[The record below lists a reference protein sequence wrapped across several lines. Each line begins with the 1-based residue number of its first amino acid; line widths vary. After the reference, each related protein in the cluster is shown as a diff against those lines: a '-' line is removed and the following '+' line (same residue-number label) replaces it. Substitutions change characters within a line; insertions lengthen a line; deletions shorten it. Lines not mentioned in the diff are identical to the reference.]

1 MKKLRYVFLFVAM
14 FCVAFGASVASAAE
28 YNWKLGHEEVP
39 GGYYDRLGK
48 EFGKRLAEKSG
59 GKIELKVFPAETIGT
74 SEDMLE
80 LVRNDAIQFNF
91 ASAGHIGSLV
101 PEAQV
106 MLLHYVFP
114 KDLKVVEQVFKEG
127 KFRELLN
134 PCYEAKGLEPLLY
147 GTEGW
152 QVWTTNKL
160 IRTPADMEGVKF
172 RTGTSRLIVDN
183 YKAYGANP
191 TPVPFSEVYSGL
203 QLNMIEG
210 QENPVFVAYDMKF
223 YEVQKYLTF
232 AYIGPFPYAMV
243 VGSKFMASL
252 PEDIQKIV
260 RDVAN
265 ELTPYAFQLQEEY
278 NNEMLEKIK
287 QDKPDMEI
295 VYLTDEEVAAFAK
308 LAPPVQ
314 KVYFEMAPEKGP
326 AILKALQEDVKNFSK

>member
-1 MKKLRYVFLFVAM
+1 MKKLTYVFLFMAM
-14 FCVAFGASVASAAE
+14 FCVAFGGSIAKAAE

-59 GKIELKVFPAETIGT
+59 GKIDLKVFPAETIGT

-80 LVRNDAIQFNF
+80 LVRTDAIQFNF

-106 MLLHYVFP
+106 LLLHYLFP
-114 KDLKVVEQVFKEG
+114 KDMKVVQDVFQKG
-127 KFRELLN
+127 TFRDILN
-134 PCYEAKGLEPLLY
+134 PCYEAKGLEPLAY
-147 GTEGW
+147 GSEGW
-152 QVWTTNKL
+152 QVWTTNKS
-160 IRTPADMEGVKF
+160 IKTPEDMKGVKF
-172 RTGTSRLIVDN
+172 RTATSRLIVDS

-232 AYIGPFPYAMV
+232 AYTGPFPYALIT
-243 VGSKFMASL
+243 GTKFMSSL

-260 RDVAN
+260 REVATD
-265 ELTPYAFQLQEEY
+265 LIPYAFQLQDEY
-278 NNEMLEKIK
+278 NGEMLEKIK
-287 QDKPDMEI
+287 QDKPDMQI
-295 VYLTDEEVAAFAK
+295 VYLTDAEVAAFAK
-308 LAPPVQ
+308 LAPAVH
-314 KVYFEMAPEKGP
+314 KVYIEMATEKGP
-326 AILKALQEDVKNFSK
+326 AILKALQEDIKNFSK

>member
-1 MKKLRYVFLFVAM
+1 MKKLTYAFLFMAM
-14 FCVAFGASVASAAE
+14 FCVAFGGSIAKAAE

-48 EFGKRLAEKSG
+48 EFGKRLAENSG

-80 LVRNDAIQFNF
+80 LVRTDAIQFNF

-106 MLLHYVFP
+106 MLLHYLFP
-114 KDLKVVEQVFKEG
+114 KDINVAKEVLQNG

-134 PCYEAKGLEPLLY
+134 PCYEDKGLEPLMY

-160 IRTPADMEGVKF
+160 IRTPEDMSGVKF
-172 RTGTSRLIVDN
+172 RTATSRLIVDS

-232 AYIGPFPYAMV
+232 AYVYPFPYALIA
-243 VGSKFMASL
+243 GSKFMASL
-252 PEDIQKIV
+252 PADIQEIV
-260 RDVAN
+260 RKTAN
-265 ELTPYAFQLQEEY
+265 ELTAYSFQLQEEY
-278 NNEMLEKIK
+278 NNEMLERIK

-295 VYLTDEEVAAFAK
+295 VHLTDAEIAAFAK
-308 LAPPVQ
+308 LATPVH
-314 KVYFEMAPEKGP
+314 KVYIEMAPEKGP
-326 AILKALQEDVKNFSK
+326 AILKALQEDIKNFSK